1 MKRDNHF
8 FGVHFDFH
16 ALPGQIVAERYRPD
30 LVAKMLDEVKPDFVQ
45 CDTKGHAGLYSYPT
59 KVGTPAADIRAD
71 LPAMWRRLTA
81 ERGIAL
87 YAHHS
92 GLYDISA
99 VKQHPDWG
107 VIRADGSAD
116 PDHVSP
122 FSPYVTEYLI
132 PSIYELIDYGFDGI
146 WVDGECWGLRVDY
159 SHWATE
165 AYKKETGKEPARPG
179 EEGYRDYAEFNRE
192 GFRRYVTTYLRA
204 AKEKDPEFAVTS
216 NWIYSPYMPEAMT
229 VPVDYLSGDYSTAN
243 SVNSARHNG
252 RSLAAR
258 GITWDLMA
266 WGQNATPVSWETI
279 NRNTKE
285 AEQLCQEAAE
295 ILALGGAFQFFN
307 IMYGYGGL
315 LQEWA
320 IPSWRRVAEFC
331 RARKD
336 ACFHSEE
343 VAEIAVLFPDET
355 YHIEKECPYSSGGTP
370 GARGYT
376 GWTNLIQDIQYSCS
390 TLFESQCCAE
400 YLDRYALVIV
410 PASLCL
416 ARETV
421 LALRDYA
428 ARGGKVLIENESCR
442 YFAKEGISLGVQ
454 LYKNDTP
461 TIRFIDGGGAL
472 SPMEA
477 CWYDAKIT
485 DGEEVGV
492 AYDLNYYDETPHT
505 IAVRKT
511 YGKGCFCVYTMAMGA
526 HYRQHIT
533 SAIRAFVRNTLTEA
547 MDFAP
552 VAHVT
557 GSTLVDVVTR
567 RKNGNLMVNLINVAG
582 NHNVAGVRSFS
593 EIPALGP
600 IHVSVKAPQCPRVI
614 LHPEKQELPVC
625 YENGTA
631 TVTLD
636 RLEIHS
642 ILEFIGA

>member
-16 ALPGQIVAERYRPD
+16 ALPGQIVAESYRPD
-30 LVAKMLDEVKPDFVQ
+30 LIAKMLDEVKPDFVQ
-45 CDTKGHAGLYSYPT
+45 CDTKGHEGLYSYPT
-59 KVGTPAADIRAD
+59 KVGTPADEIRAD
-71 LPAMWRRLTA
+71 LPAMWRKLTN

-99 VKQHPDWG
+99 VRQHPDWG
-107 VIRADGSAD
+107 VIKADGTPD
-116 PDHVSP
+116 PEHVSP

-159 SHWATE
+159 SHWATD
-165 AYKKETGKEPARPG
+165 AYKKATGKEPARPG

-204 AKEKDPEFAVTS
+204 AKEKNPEFAVTS

-229 VPVDYLSGDYSTAN
+229 VPVDYLSGDYSTSN

-266 WGQNATPVSWETI
+266 WGQNAVPVTWKTI

-285 AEQLCQEAAE
+285 ADQLCQEAAE

-315 LQEWA
+315 VQEWA
-320 IPSWRRVAEFC
+320 IPSWRKVAEFC
-331 RARKD
+331 RARKE
-336 ACFHSEE
+336 ACFRSEE

-355 YHIEKECPYSSGGTP
+355 YHIEKECPYSAGGML

-390 TLFESQCCAE
+390 TVFESQCTAAH
-400 YLDRYALVIV
+400 LDRYAVVIV
-410 PASLCL
+410 PAAVCL

-421 LALRDYA
+421 LAITDYA
-428 ARGGKVLIENESCR
+428 ARGGKVLIEHASCR
-442 YFAKEGISLGVQ
+442 YFEQEGVSFGTAICAKEGT
-454 LYKNDTP
+454 D
-461 TIRFIDGGGAL
+461 IRFIDGGDAL
-472 SPMEA
+472 SPMETD
-477 CWYDAKIT
+477 WYDLRIT
-485 DGEEVGV
+485 DGEAVGV
-492 AYDLNYYDETPHT
+492 AYDLNYYDEKHHT
-505 IAVRKT
+505 IAVRKDH
-511 YGKGCFCVYTMAMGA
+511 GKGSFCVYAMAMGA
-526 HYRQHIT
+526 NYRQNVT
-533 SAIRAFVRNTLTEA
+533 SAIRAFVRRTLTDVLGFE
-547 MDFAP
+547 P
-552 VAHVT
+552 VAKVT

-582 NHNVAGVRSFS
+582 NHNVSGIRSFA

-600 IHVSVKAPQCPRVI
+600 IRVSVRAERCPKVI
-614 LHPEKQELPVC
+614 LHPEGRELPVD
-625 YENGTA
+625 YKNGVA